1 MAEPKP
7 LASLSAGLLAR
18 KGAARPA
25 MRRQAQSL
33 GLGTFGNQEDLG
45 WNDMGYDVD
54 PHDGGFDQAR
64 SVDHGLSPMASTLG
78 AAPHIGSDRG
88 ADRLPDALDA
98 LGQAVD
104 RAIGQ
109 PAPIV
114 SSTVQPLDSRSDV
127 PAEAEPPAVHEQ
139 QQRLE
144 RALAPSEV
152 PLSGPVEPATEAQ
165 PVSVE
170 PESEEP
176 VPTGALDAI
185 RSAMTATPVATP
197 VAIPARAPSSVA
209 VQQAAAQQKVPAQGS
224 PLPRSRAGSR
234 GNFAFT
240 LRLDPHRHLR
250 LRLASAT
257 SNRSAQQII
266 IQLIDDYLA
275 DLPEIDAFAAQVP
288 ASKSDR

>member
-25 MRRQAQSL
+25 MRRQAQTL
-33 GLGTFGNQEDLG
+33 GLGNFGNQEDLG

-54 PHDGGFDQAR
+54 PHDSGFDQAR
-64 SVDHGLSPMASTLG
+64 SVDHGLSPMASALG
-78 AAPHIGSDRG
+78 AAPHSVPDRASDS
-88 ADRLPDALDA
+88 LPDALDA

-109 PAPIV
+109 PSPVA
-114 SSTVQPLDSRSDV
+114 SSTVQPLDSRADV
-127 PAEAEPPAVHEQ
+127 PAAAEPPAVHEQ
-139 QQRLE
+139 QQRIE
-144 RALAPSEV
+144 RALTPTEAPHAV
-152 PLSGPVEPATEAQ
+152 PVEAVT
-165 PVSVE
+165 PV
-170 PESEEP
+170 ESEPTESM
-176 VPTGALDAI
+176 PTGALDAI
-185 RSAMTATPVATP
+185 RSAMTATPVA
-197 VAIPARAPSSVA
+197 ASAAAPATAPTSAA
-209 VQQAAAQQKVPAQGS
+209 VFQAAAQQKAPFQGS

-288 ASKSDR
+288 ASTSDR

>member
-25 MRRQAQSL
+25 MRRQAQTL
-33 GLGTFGNQEDLG
+33 GLGNFGNQEDLG

-54 PHDGGFDQAR
+54 PHDSGFDQAR
-64 SVDHGLSPMASTLG
+64 SVDHGLSPMASALG
-78 AAPHIGSDRG
+78 AAPHSVPDR
-88 ADRLPDALDA
+88 ATDSLPDALDA

-109 PAPIV
+109 PSPVA
-114 SSTVQPLDSRSDV
+114 SSTVQPLDSRADV
-127 PAEAEPPAVHEQ
+127 PAAAEPPAVHEQ
-139 QQRLE
+139 QQRIE
-144 RALAPSEV
+144 RALAPTEA
-152 PLSGPVEPATEAQ
+152 PLAAPVEAVT
-165 PVSVE
+165 PV
-170 PESEEP
+170 ESEP
-176 VPTGALDAI
+176 MPTGALDAI
-185 RSAMTATPVATP
+185 RSAMIATPVAETVVSP
-197 VAIPARAPSSVA
+197 VRAPTSAA
-209 VQQAAAQQKVPAQGS
+209 VFQAAAQQKAPFQGS

-275 DLPEIDAFAAQVP
+275 DMPEIDAFAAQVP
-288 ASKSDR
+288 ASTSDR